1 MESKTANDIAR
12 ETMALMA
19 LDEVYDVEAGLESAS
34 SRFDSADTTDA
45 INMAVN
51 VYCQITEQTRTSVV
65 HSLPSDGIVPIKF
78 DNLRLKD
85 VFVENYPWSYELT
98 SPING
103 SQYEIPFSVEYIDI
117 ELRGVINYR
126 TQDGGYYNVV
136 ETEYTDGTFETVLSG
151 PLETS
156 LPFWETPND
165 YLYDYRVREFSRLI
179 VTLFALNPMTN
190 ANVGTEIANVT
201 VIKEPEDPGEGQ
213 PQ

>member
-19 LDEVYDVEAGLESAS
+19 LDEVYDVEAGLESVS

-85 VFVENYPWSYELT
+85 VF
-98 SPING
+98 
-103 SQYEIPFSVEYIDI
+103 I
-117 ELRGVINYR
+117 EKEA
-126 TQDGGYYNVV
+126 VV
-136 ETEYTDGTFETVLSG
+136 PDSG
-151 PLETS
+151 
-156 LPFWETPND
+156 
-165 YLYDYRVREFSRLI
+165 
-179 VTLFALNPMTN
+179 
-190 ANVGTEIANVT
+190 
-201 VIKEPEDPGEGQ
+201 DPGEGQ
-213 PQ
+213 QTISVSILGPLDGAVYYTNGGFESPITGVGSVVMGHEPYNLVYEWQMNNQFGTDPAYSSAFSWTTTPNALGVGTYTFGFKATDTISGLSGTAEVTITVTEYIIPH

>member
-85 VFVENYPWSYELT
+85 VFIDTE
-98 SPING
+98 
-103 SQYEIPFSVEYIDI
+103 SVVPDP
-117 ELRGVINYR
+117 G
-126 TQDGGYYNVV
+126 
-136 ETEYTDGTFETVLSG
+136 
-151 PLETS
+151 
-156 LPFWETPND
+156 
-165 YLYDYRVREFSRLI
+165 
-179 VTLFALNPMTN
+179 
-190 ANVGTEIANVT
+190 
-201 VIKEPEDPGEGQ
+201 DPGEGQ
-213 PQ
+213 QAISVSILEPLDGAVYYTTGGYKSPITGVGSVVMDHEPYNLVYEWQMNNPFGTDPAYSSQISWTATPNALGEGTYTFGFKATDTISGLSGTAEVTITVTEYIIPY

>member
-19 LDEVYDVEAGLESAS
+19 LDEVYDVEAGSESVS

-85 VFVENYPWSYELT
+85 VF
-98 SPING
+98 
-103 SQYEIPFSVEYIDI
+103 IDT
-117 ELRGVINYR
+117 EA
-126 TQDGGYYNVV
+126 VV
-136 ETEYTDGTFETVLSG
+136 PDPEDPED
-151 PLETS
+151 
-156 LPFWETPND
+156 
-165 YLYDYRVREFSRLI
+165 
-179 VTLFALNPMTN
+179 
-190 ANVGTEIANVT
+190 
-201 VIKEPEDPGEGQ
+201 PEDPGED
-213 PQ
+213 PQTISVSIIEPLDGAVYYTGGFESPITGVGSVVMGHEPYNLVYEWQMNNPFGTDPAYSSEVSWSTLPHILGVGIYTFGFKATDTISGLSGTAEVTITVTEYIIPY

>member
-19 LDEVYDVEAGLESAS
+19 LDEVYDVEAGLESVS

-85 VFVENYPWSYELT
+85 VFIDTE
-98 SPING
+98 
-103 SQYEIPFSVEYIDI
+103 SVVPDP
-117 ELRGVINYR
+117 G
-126 TQDGGYYNVV
+126 
-136 ETEYTDGTFETVLSG
+136 
-151 PLETS
+151 
-156 LPFWETPND
+156 
-165 YLYDYRVREFSRLI
+165 
-179 VTLFALNPMTN
+179 
-190 ANVGTEIANVT
+190 
-201 VIKEPEDPGEGQ
+201 DPGEGQ
-213 PQ
+213 QTISVSILGPLDDAVYYITGGFISSITGVGSVVMDHEPYNLVYEWQMNNPFGTDPAYSSEISWITTPNDLGVGVYTFGFKATDTVSGLSGTAEVTITVTEYIIPY

>member
-19 LDEVYDVEAGLESAS
+19 LDEVYDVEAGLESVS

-51 VYCQITEQTRTSVV
+51 VYCQITEQTRTSVM

-85 VFVENYPWSYELT
+85 VFIDAESVVPDPVDPVDPGEDPQTISVSILEPLDGAGYT
-98 SPING
+98 ITGGFISPITGVG
-103 SQYEIPFSVEYIDI
+103 SVVMDHEPYNLVYEWQMNNPF
-117 ELRGVINYR
+117 
-126 TQDGGYYNVV
+126 
-136 ETEYTDGTFETVLSG
+136 GTVPAYSSEISWIT
-151 PLETS
+151 
-156 LPFWETPND
+156 TPND
-165 YLYDYRVREFSRLI
+165 LGVGTYTFGFKATDTVSGLSGTAE
-179 VTLFALNPMTN
+179 VTIDVTN
-190 ANVGTEIANVT
+190 ASS
-201 VIKEPEDPGEGQ
+201 Q

>member
-19 LDEVYDVEAGLESAS
+19 LDEVYDVEAGLESVS

-51 VYCQITEQTRTSVV
+51 VYCQITEQTRTSVM

-85 VFVENYPWSYELT
+85 VFIDAEAVVPDPEEDPQTISVSILD
-98 SPING
+98 PING
-103 SQYEIPFSVEYIDI
+103 ASYTMSEGFGSSITGVGSVVMGHEPYNLVYEWQMNNPF
-117 ELRGVINYR
+117 G
-126 TQDGGYYNVV
+126 
-136 ETEYTDGTFETVLSG
+136 TDPAYSSEISWIT
-151 PLETS
+151 
-156 LPFWETPND
+156 TPNTLGVGVFTFGFKATD
-165 YLYDYRVREFSRLI
+165 TISGLSDTAI
-179 VTLFALNPMTN
+179 VTIDVTN
-190 ANVGTEIANVT
+190 AS
-201 VIKEPEDPGEGQ
+201 PQ

>member
-19 LDEVYDVEAGLESAS
+19 LDEVYDVEAGLETVS

-85 VFVENYPWSYELT
+85 VF
-98 SPING
+98 
-103 SQYEIPFSVEYIDI
+103 IDA
-117 ELRGVINYR
+117 EA
-126 TQDGGYYNVV
+126 VV
-136 ETEYTDGTFETVLSG
+136 PDPG
-151 PLETS
+151 
-156 LPFWETPND
+156 
-165 YLYDYRVREFSRLI
+165 
-179 VTLFALNPMTN
+179 
-190 ANVGTEIANVT
+190 
-201 VIKEPEDPGEGQ
+201 DPGEGQ
-213 PQ
+213 QTISVSILEPIDGAVYYTTGGYSSPITGVGSVVMGHEPYNLVYEWQMNNPFGTDPAYSSEISWSTLPKILGVGTYTFGFKATDTISGLSGTAEVTITVTEYIIPY

>member
-19 LDEVYDVEAGLESAS
+19 LDEVYDVEAGLESVS

-85 VFVENYPWSYELT
+85 VFIEKESVVPAPGDPGEDPQTISVSILDPLDGAGYIINKGFVSSITGVGSVVMDHEPYNLVYEWQMNNPFGT
-98 SPING
+98 VPAYS
-103 SQYEIPFSVEYIDI
+103 SEISWI
-117 ELRGVINYR
+117 
-126 TQDGGYYNVV
+126 T
-136 ETEYTDGTFETVLSG
+136 
-151 PLETS
+151 
-156 LPFWETPND
+156 TPND
-165 YLYDYRVREFSRLI
+165 LGVGVYTFGFKATDTISGLSDTAI
-179 VTLFALNPMTN
+179 VTIDVTN
-190 ANVGTEIANVT
+190 AST
-201 VIKEPEDPGEGQ
+201 Q

>member
-19 LDEVYDVEAGLESAS
+19 LDEVYDVEAGLESIS

-85 VFVENYPWSYELT
+85 VF
-98 SPING
+98 
-103 SQYEIPFSVEYIDI
+103 IDA
-117 ELRGVINYR
+117 EA
-126 TQDGGYYNVV
+126 VV
-136 ETEYTDGTFETVLSG
+136 PD
-151 PLETS
+151 
-156 LPFWETPND
+156 
-165 YLYDYRVREFSRLI
+165 
-179 VTLFALNPMTN
+179 
-190 ANVGTEIANVT
+190 
-201 VIKEPEDPGEGQ
+201 PEDPEED
-213 PQ
+213 PQTISVSILDPLDGAVYVTTGGFESPITGAGSVVMGHEPYNLVYEWQMNNPFGTDPAYSSEISWSTLPQILGVGVYTFGFKATDTISGLSDTAEVTITVTEYVIPY